1 MKVSIIVPIYNV
13 ERYLEACIESILS
26 QTYGNFELILVDD
39 GSPDQ
44 CGIIC
49 DKYATQDSRIK
60 VIHKENQGL
69 GMARNTGL
77 DYATGEFVCF
87 VDSDDWL
94 EQHAIEYRIRAQ
106 RKYDADIVMC
116 NYQKRNDNKE
126 VLYRYEI
133 RNKECCYRGKEIEQ
147 EIFWPMIGQESMV
160 REDFTINMCV
170 WTNLYRRELI
180 ESEQI
185 RFLSEREYLSE
196 DICFN
201 LQYLLSCKVAV
212 MIPESL
218 YCYRYNPTSLTSRY
232 KGDEYQKAVALYNK
246 VQSWAKQA
254 KREEFKEFRVERFFL
269 TKVRE
274 LMFRL
279 CGSDMTYREKVK
291 MCKNIL
297 GDNTLQDV
305 IHRYP
310 IQRYKLK
317 YKAPVYLMKWKKATG
332 VVFLFRNMSRL
343 RG

>member
-13 ERYLEACIESILS
+13 ERYLEPCIESILS
-26 QTYGNFELILVDD
+26 QTYENFELILVDD

-94 EQHAIEYRIRAQ
+94 EPYAIEYWIRAQ
-106 RKYDADIVMC
+106 RNYDADIVMC

-133 RNKECCYRGKEIEQ
+133 RNKECCYRGKKIEQ

-170 WTNLYRRELI
+170 SGR
-180 ESEQI
+180 
-185 RFLSEREYLSE
+185 
-196 DICFN
+196 D
-201 LQYLLSCKVAV
+201 
-212 MIPESL
+212 
-218 YCYRYNPTSLTSRY
+218 
-232 KGDEYQKAVALYNK
+232 KG
-246 VQSWAKQA
+246 
-254 KREEFKEFRVERFFL
+254 
-269 TKVRE
+269 
-274 LMFRL
+274 
-279 CGSDMTYREKVK
+279 
-291 MCKNIL
+291 
-297 GDNTLQDV
+297 
-305 IHRYP
+305 IH
-310 IQRYKLK
+310 Q
-317 YKAPVYLMKWKKATG
+317 
-332 VVFLFRNMSRL
+332 
-343 RG
+343 

>member
-77 DYATGEFVCF
+77 DYAIGEFVCF

-94 EQHAIEYRIRAQ
+94 EQHAIEYWIRAQ

-279 CGSDMTYREKVK
+279 CESDMAYSAKK
-291 MCKNIL
+291 SMCRSIL
-297 GDNTLQDV
+297 KDYTLQDV
-305 IHRYP
+305 LQRYP
-310 IQRYKLK
+310 IKRYKLK
-317 YKAPVYLMKWKKATG
+317 YKIPAYLMKWKNVKGT
-332 VVFLFRNMSRL
+332 VFLFKNMSRL

>member
-94 EQHAIEYRIRAQ
+94 EQHAIEYWIRAQ

-232 KGDEYQKAVALYNK
+232 K
-246 VQSWAKQA
+246 VQLINVNS
-254 KREEFKEFRVERFFL
+254 
-269 TKVRE
+269 
-274 LMFRL
+274 
-279 CGSDMTYREKVK
+279 
-291 MCKNIL
+291 
-297 GDNTLQDV
+297 
-305 IHRYP
+305 
-310 IQRYKLK
+310 
-317 YKAPVYLMKWKKATG
+317 
-332 VVFLFRNMSRL
+332 
-343 RG
+343 

>member
-13 ERYLEACIESILS
+13 ERYLESCIESILS
-26 QTYGNFELILVDD
+26 QTYENFELILVDD

-69 GMARNTGL
+69 GVARNTGL

-94 EQHAIEYRIRAQ
+94 EPYAIEYWIRAQ

-116 NYQKRNDNKE
+116 NYQKKNDNKE

-133 RNKECCYRGKEIEQ
+133 RNKECCYRGKKIEQ

-201 LQYLLSCKVAV
+201 LQYLLSCKIAV

-254 KREEFKEFRVERFFL
+254 KTVEFREFRVERFFI

-274 LMFRL
+274 VMFRL
-279 CGSDMTYREKVK
+279 CGSNMSYREKAKV
-291 MCKNIL
+291 CKKIL
-297 GDNTLQDV
+297 RDNTLQDV
-305 IHRYP
+305 IYRYP
-310 IQRYKLK
+310 IKRYKLK
-317 YKAPVYLMKWKKATG
+317 YKVPVYLMKWKNVKGT
-332 VVFLFRNMSRL
+332 VLLFENMSRL

>member
-77 DYATGEFVCF
+77 DYAIGEFVCF

-94 EQHAIEYRIRAQ
+94 EQHAIEYWIRAQ

-279 CGSDMTYREKVK
+279 CESDMAYRTKK
-291 MCKNIL
+291 SMCRSIL
-297 GDNTLQDV
+297 KDCTLQDV
-305 IHRYP
+305 LQRYP
-310 IQRYKLK
+310 IKRYKLK
-317 YKAPVYLMKWKKATG
+317 YKIPAYLMKWKNVKGT
-332 VVFLFRNMSRL
+332 VFLFKNMSKL

>member
-26 QTYGNFELILVDD
+26 QTYQDFELILIDD

-44 CGIIC
+44 CGEMC
-49 DKYATQDSRIK
+49 DKYAAQDSRIK

-94 EQHAIEYRIRAQ
+94 VPNAVECWIGAQ
-106 RKYDADIVMC
+106 KKYNADIVMC
-116 NYQKRNDNKE
+116 NYQKRNNEKE

-133 RNKECCYRGKEIEQ
+133 RNRECCYQGKEIEQ

-170 WTNLYRRELI
+170 WTNLYRRGLI
-180 ESEQI
+180 ENEQI

-201 LQYLLSCKVAV
+201 LQYLPSCKVAV

-218 YCYRYNPTSLTSRY
+218 YYYRYNPTSLTSKY

-246 VQSWAKQA
+246 VQLWAKQA
-254 KREEFKEFRVERFFL
+254 KYAEFKEFRVERFFL

>member
-94 EQHAIEYRIRAQ
+94 EQHAIEYWIRAQ
-106 RKYDADIVMC
+106 RKYDADSVMC

>member
-77 DYATGEFVCF
+77 DYAIGEFVCF

-94 EQHAIEYRIRAQ
+94 EQHAIEYWIRAQ

-279 CGSDMTYREKVK
+279 CESDMAYRAKK
-291 MCKNIL
+291 SMCRSIL
-297 GDNTLQDV
+297 KDYTLQDV
-305 IHRYP
+305 LQRYP
-310 IQRYKLK
+310 IKRYKLK
-317 YKAPVYLMKWKKATG
+317 YKIPAYLMKWKNVKGT
-332 VVFLFRNMSRL
+332 VFLFKNMSKL